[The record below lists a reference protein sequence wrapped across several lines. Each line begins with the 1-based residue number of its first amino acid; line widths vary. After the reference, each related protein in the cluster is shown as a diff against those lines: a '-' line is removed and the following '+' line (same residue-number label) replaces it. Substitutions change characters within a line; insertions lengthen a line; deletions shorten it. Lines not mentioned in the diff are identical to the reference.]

1 MTPRFFCMMSD
12 VSSRQKFCKCPH
24 RRYRISHIGKS
35 LFLLPPLF
43 SRFPSVLTK
52 PSLQPAFPPPLP
64 FPSLGHSK
72 HHTGREERGEEGGKK
87 AFSQMPRMAG
97 RLLPL
102 SPSPFSTV
110 FLRKK
115 KILCSQVMLLYLVVQ
130 RTN

>member
-52 PSLQPAFPPPLP
+52 PSLQPAFPLPLP

-72 HHTGREERGEEGGKK
+72 HHTGREEKGGKK
-87 AFSQMPRMAG
+87 GIFTDAQNGRPPPPSFSLPVFYCVSTEEKNT
-97 RLLPL
+97 LLSSHVIVPC
-102 SPSPFSTV
+102 SPKDK
-110 FLRKK
+110 LK
-115 KILCSQVMLLYLVVQ
+115 
-130 RTN
+130 